1 MDSYSQRFESTT
13 GRDGKCQ
20 KKKGSSH
27 HSTSCYD
34 EGERKPKFHL
44 PFRNITDDVLD
55 RFASIRIPGSKK
67 ERPPISLSKHNAND
81 WSISSSSTS
90 HQLEELSSKITSE
103 KEILALFEKMMED
116 MNLSEEKKTPL
127 RDKDLSTKREMVIQY
142 VFTASKTGSLRS
154 SHQISPQEFLG
165 ELKSGVMDERLFA
178 CLDSLR
184 VSLTSNPVS
193 WVQSFGHEGLGLLL
207 DTLES
212 LLSKKRQEP
221 IDKRNQHKVVQC
233 LKAFMNNKYGLD
245 RILGEEKSLSLLARA
260 IDPTQSA
267 MMTDVVKLLS
277 AICIVG
283 EENTLEKVLEAITTA
298 GEWRT
303 IERFIP
309 IVQGLRDRSVQ
320 LQVACMQ
327 LINALVTSPDE
338 LDFRLHIRNE
348 FMRCGLKEILPQ
360 LRTIRNEALD
370 IQLKVFE
377 EHKEEDMIEFSHRLE
392 DIKSEL
398 DDAGDVFSIVQSTVK
413 DSSAEPYFLS
423 ILQHLMLVRNDYLV
437 RPQYFKIIDEC
448 VSQIVLHR
456 SGTDPDF
463 SYRKRLDVD
472 FSHLLEVCVDK
483 ARIDEYE
490 QRASELAQKFD
501 EEFLGRQ
508 EAQTQLVKCEEKIA
522 ELQAE
527 LQAFRSQF
535 GAVPVGL
542 SSAHVGQA
550 FPSGPPPPAP
560 APGVPAPP
568 PPPPPPPLPGCPAP
582 PPPPGVPPPFG
593 APPPPP
599 LGFGGILGSPTQH
612 ALPYG
617 LRPKKDFKPETSMKR
632 LNWSKIRPQEM
643 SEGCF
648 WVRADEDQYAKPEL
662 LSRVALTFCS
672 QRTENKAKKEEDDL
686 EDKKCIKKRIKELKV
701 LDPKIAQNLSIF
713 LGSFRMPYQEIR
725 RMIVEVDEEQ
735 LTEPMIQNLVKH
747 LPEQEQLN
755 ALAKYKNEYPNLS
768 EPEQFGVV
776 MSSVKRLRPRLNH
789 ILFRLQFEEQ
799 VNNLRPDILAVNA
812 ACDEVRKSR
821 SFGRLL
827 ELVLL
832 LGNYMNAGSRNAQSY
847 GFDLSSLCKLKD
859 TKSADQKTTL
869 LHFLAQICEEEFPNV
884 MKFVEDLEHVDRAS
898 RVSAENL
905 EKSLRQMERQ
915 LLQLERDLE
924 TFSSPDDPNDMFFT
938 KMASFSKAAREQYGK
953 LVIMQSNME
962 TLYQN
967 MLQYFAIDPK
977 KTSVEELFTDLS
989 NFRSMFTQALKENL
1003 KQRESEEKQRRA
1015 RAAKEKAEREKQER
1029 QQKKRRLLEVN
1040 AENDETGVMDSL
1052 LEALQSGAA
1061 FRDRRK
1067 RAPRPRDNQQKTI
1080 SPSSFRQVLRP
1091 VNHEN
1096 NKAPLQRSRS
1106 RQNINAGSAVVKA
1119 PPAKEAH
1126 NESEG
1131 HASAAQSKA
1140 AACSESGHRYRNP
1153 RGNSY
1158 WLDRERVVEREM
1170 VKPTEKAM
1178 EVDAEPP
1185 AAVSS
1190 CSTNGES
1197 DVEALLAKLRA
1208 L

>member
-1 MDSYSQRFESTT
+1 MDSYSQRLESTT
-13 GRDGKCQ
+13 GRDSKSQ

-34 EGERKPKFHL
+34 EGERKPKF
-44 PFRNITDDVLD
+44 LD

-67 ERPPISLSKHNAND
+67 ERPPLSHSKHNTND

-90 HQLEELSSKITSE
+90 HQFEELSSKITSE

-127 RDKDLSTKREMVIQY
+127 RDKDLNTKREMVIQY
-142 VFTASKTGSLRS
+142 IFTASKTGSLRS

-207 DTLES
+207 DILER
-212 LLSKKRQEP
+212 LLFKKQEK

-245 RILGEEKSLSLLARA
+245 RILGEEKSLALLARA

-298 GEWRT
+298 GEWRA
-303 IERFIP
+303 IERFSP
-309 IVQGLRDRSVQ
+309 IVQGLQDRSVQ

-360 LRTIRNEALD
+360 LTTIRNDALD

-398 DDAGDVFSIVQSTVK
+398 DDAGDVFSIVQSMVK
-413 DSSAEPYFLS
+413 DSNAEPYFLS
-423 ILQHLMLVRNDYLV
+423 ILQHLMLIRNDYLI
-437 RPQYFKIIDEC
+437 RPQYFKIIEEC

-483 ARIDEYE
+483 ARTDEYE

-501 EEFLGRQ
+501 EEFLSRQ

-542 SSAHVGQA
+542 SSAHVGQSL
-550 FPSGPPPPAP
+550 PSGPLPPAP

-599 LGFGGILGSPTQH
+599 LGFGGALGSPTH
-612 ALPYG
+612 HSLPYG

-643 SEGCF
+643 SESCF

-672 QRTENKAKKEEDDL
+672 QRTETKAKKEEEDL
-686 EDKKCIKKRIKELKV
+686 EDKKSIKKRIKELKV

-755 ALAKYKNEYPNLS
+755 ALAKYKNEYANLS

-776 MSSVKRLRPRLNH
+776 MSSVKRLRPRLSH

-799 VNNLRPDILAVNA
+799 INNLRPDILAVNA

-832 LGNYMNAGSRNAQSY
+832 LGNYMNAGSRNAQTY

-869 LHFLAQICEEEFPNV
+869 LHFLAQVCEEEFPNV
-884 MKFVEDLEHVDRAS
+884 IKFVEDLEHVDRAS

-938 KMASFSKAAREQYGK
+938 KMASFSKVAREQYGK
-953 LVIMQSNME
+953 LVIMHSNME

-967 MLQYFAIDPK
+967 MLEYFAVDPK

-1003 KQRESEEKQRRA
+1003 KRRESEEKQRRA

-1040 AENDETGVMDSL
+1040 TENDETGVMDSL

-1067 RAPRPRDNQQKTI
+1067 RAPRPRDNQQQTI

-1131 HASAAQSKA
+1131 HPSAARSKA
-1140 AACSESGHRYRNP
+1140 AACTESGRRHRNP
-1153 RGNSY
+1153 PGHSY

-1170 VKPTEKAM
+1170 VKPTEKEM
-1178 EVDAEPP
+1178 EVEAEPP
-1185 AAVSS
+1185 AFQPTSTVAAVSS

>member
-1 MDSYSQRFESTT
+1 MDSYSHRFDSTT
-13 GRDGKCQ
+13 GRDSKSQ

-27 HSTSCYD
+27 LSTSCYD
-34 EGERKPKFHL
+34 EGDRKPKF
-44 PFRNITDDVLD
+44 LD

-67 ERPPISLSKHNAND
+67 ERPPLSLSKHHASD

-90 HQLEELSSKITSE
+90 HLFEELSSKITTE

-116 MNLSEEKKTPL
+116 MNLNEEKKTPL
-127 RDKDLSTKREMVIQY
+127 REKDLTTKREMVTQY
-142 VFTASKTGSLRS
+142 IFTASKTGSLRS
-154 SHQISPQEFLG
+154 NHQISPQEFLG

-193 WVQSFGHEGLGLLL
+193 WVQSFGHEGLGLLM
-207 DTLES
+207 DILER
-212 LLSKKRQEP
+212 LLFKKQQEK

-233 LKAFMNNKYGLD
+233 LKAIMNNKYGLD
-245 RILGEEKSLSLLARA
+245 RILGEEKSLALLARA
-260 IDPTQSA
+260 IDPTQTA

-283 EENTLEKVLEAITTA
+283 EDNILEKVLEAITTA
-298 GEWRT
+298 GEWRAT
-303 IERFIP
+303 ERFSP

-360 LRTIRNEALD
+360 LASIRNEALE

-398 DDAGDVFSIVQSTVK
+398 DDVGDVFSIVMSMVK
-413 DSSAEPYFLS
+413 DSSAEPHFLS
-423 ILQHLMLVRNDYLV
+423 ILQHLMLIRNDYFV
-437 RPQYFKIIDEC
+437 RPQYFKVIEEC

-472 FSHLLEVCVDK
+472 FSHLLEVCVEK
-483 ARIDEYE
+483 ARIEEYE
-490 QRASELAQKFD
+490 QRASELAEKCD
-501 EEFLGRQ
+501 EEFLSRQ
-508 EAQTQLVKCEEKIA
+508 EAQAQLLKYEEKIA

-535 GAVPVGL
+535 GAVPVSL
-542 SSAHVGQA
+542 STHSGQA
-550 FPSGPPPPAP
+550 SSPSALPSGPPSALAPP
-560 APGVPAPP
+560 PP

-599 LGFGGILGSPTQH
+599 LGFGGALASPPHH

-617 LRPKKDFKPETSMKR
+617 LRPKKEFKLETSMKR

-648 WVRADEDQYAKPEL
+648 WVLADEDQYAKPDL
-662 LSRVALTFCS
+662 LTRFTLTFGS
-672 QRTENKAKKEEDDL
+672 QRSAKREEEDL
-686 EDKKCIKKRIKELKV
+686 EDKKSIKKRIKELKV

-725 RMIVEVDEEQ
+725 RMILEVDEEQ

-755 ALAKYKNEYPNLS
+755 ALAKYGNEYANLS

-776 MSSVKRLRPRLNH
+776 MSSVKRLRPRLSH

-869 LHFLAQICEEEFPNV
+869 LHFLAQVCEEEFPDV
-884 MKFVEDLEHVDRAS
+884 IKFVEDLDHVDRAS

-938 KMASFSKAAREQYGK
+938 KMASFSNGAREQYGK
-953 LVIMQSNME
+953 LASMHGNMQA
-962 TLYQN
+962 LYEN
-967 MLQYFAIDPK
+967 VLEYFAIDPK

-989 NFRSMFTQALKENL
+989 SFRSMFAQALRENQR
-1003 KQRESEEKQRRA
+1003 QRESEEKQRRA
-1015 RAAKEKAEREKQER
+1015 RAAREKAEREKQEKQ

-1067 RAPRPRDNQQKTI
+1067 RVPRPRDNRQQTI
-1080 SPSSFRQVLRP
+1080 SPSSYRQVLRP
-1091 VNHEN
+1091 VNHD

-1106 RQNINAGSAVVKA
+1106 RQNINVGSAAVKA
-1119 PPAKEAH
+1119 PPAKEVHIQPEAH
-1126 NESEG
+1126 P
-1131 HASAAQSKA
+1131 SAARAKT
-1140 AACSESGHRYRNP
+1140 AACTELGRRSGNAPGPGYGP
-1153 RGNSY
+1153 
-1158 WLDRERVVEREM
+1158 DRERAIERERETP
-1170 VKPTEKAM
+1170 KRREKEAG
-1178 EVDAEPP
+1178 AEPP
-1185 AAVSS
+1185 CFQPSSTGAGVSS
-1190 CSTNGES
+1190 CGTNGES